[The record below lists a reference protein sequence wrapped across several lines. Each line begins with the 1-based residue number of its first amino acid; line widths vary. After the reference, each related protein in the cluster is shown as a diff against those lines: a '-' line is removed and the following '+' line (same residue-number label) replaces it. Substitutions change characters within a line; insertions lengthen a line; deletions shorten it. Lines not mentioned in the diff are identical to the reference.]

1 MRDGLGSKRRDSPSP
16 ALLSAGLGRSLRDV
30 ATAVAAS
37 AFGVVPDSGGPG
49 SATRDV
55 TGDS

>member
-1 MRDGLGSKRRDSPSP
+1 MRDGLGSKRRESQSP
-16 ALLSAGLGRSLRDV
+16 AHLSAGLGRSLRDL
-30 ATAVAAS
+30 AIAVAAS
-37 AFGVVPDSGGPG
+37 AFGVVPDAGGPG